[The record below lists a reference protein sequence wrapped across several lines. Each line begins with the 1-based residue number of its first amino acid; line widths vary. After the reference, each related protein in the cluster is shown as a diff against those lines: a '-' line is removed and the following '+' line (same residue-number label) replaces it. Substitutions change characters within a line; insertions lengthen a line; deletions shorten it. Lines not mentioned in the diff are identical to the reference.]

1 MANHRSYRHPCRRQL
16 RLGND
21 GKRRRPLIAGT
32 SVKVAV
38 QYTDNGKIPHSWIK
52 LYAGS
57 EAEVKAGTA
66 KLLAQREGQDGERDA
81 AFDERGNAKLT
92 VDPWPEGVTQITAYA
107 QTDDCEAHYFTI
119 NVQTTLG
126 ADGIP
131 MSYLTSSAQQ
141 RDLRH
146 RA

>member
-1 MANHRSYRHPCRRQL
+1 MSRTISR
-16 RLGND
+16 
-21 GKRRRPLIAGT
+21 GKSPGLTGIRAGGSSDWATTEKGSRPLIAGT

-81 AFDERGNAKLT
+81 LS
-92 VDPWPEGVTQITAYA
+92 
-107 QTDDCEAHYFTI
+107 
-119 NVQTTLG
+119 
-126 ADGIP
+126 
-131 MSYLTSSAQQ
+131 MSVETRS
-141 RDLRH
+141 
-146 RA
+146 